1 MRMLVF
7 IIAVALVACGGKRT
21 APTISNASSTSA
33 ASDDA
38 PATEDEVPA
47 DVASLIE
54 RWELCHHW
62 AGEEP
67 YDAARAAEIQAGV
80 AASCPGN
87 DETLARLETRYAD
100 RPEILLR
107 LHALPE

>member
-1 MRMLVF
+1 MKMLAF
-7 IIAVALVACGGKRT
+7 IIGVALGACGGKAT
-21 APTISNASSTSA
+21 APTISNASSTPA
-33 ASDDA
+33 ASADA
-38 PATEDEVPA
+38 PATDDEVPA
-47 DVASLIE
+47 DVATLIE

-80 AASCPGN
+80 AANCPGN
-87 DETLARLETRYAD
+87 DDTLARLETRYAD